1 MKLKGIYVLGE
12 DPFRLI
18 YGAPERARIA
28 ELIDIS
34 PTSHTAED
42 LRAANSSLLADID
55 VIFSGWGCITFT
67 PEVLAAAPRLKA
79 VFYGAGSIKGLVT
92 DAFWERGIP
101 ICSAWSANAV
111 PVVEYALAH
120 ILLGLKAGWQH
131 VTSLKR
137 EGRYVRHPVAGA
149 FGSTVG
155 LISLG
160 MIGCM
165 MIERLKTFD
174 VKIIAYDPYV
184 SAAQGGALGVEM
196 TTLEEV
202 FRRADVISVHTPWLK
217 ETEGLIT
224 GAHIASMKPWT
235 TFINSSR
242 GAVVV
247 EDEMIT
253 VLQQRPDLVAVLDV
267 THPEPPVPGSPL
279 YTLPNVILTPHIA
292 GSMDAECRRMGQYM
306 IAELERFLAGQ
317 PLVYSISRERAAIM
331 A

>member
-12 DPFRLI
+12 DPFNLI

-28 ELIDIS
+28 KLIDIS
-34 PTSHTAED
+34 PAAHAAE
-42 LRAANSSLLADID
+42 AVEANPAVLADID
-55 VIFSGWGCITFT
+55 VIFSGWGCVTFT
-67 PEVLAAAPRLKA
+67 PEVMAAAPQLKA
-79 VFYGAGSIKGLVT
+79 VFYGAGSIRGLVT

-101 ICSAWSANAV
+101 ICSAWGANAI
-111 PVVEYALAH
+111 PVSEYTLSH
-120 ILLGLKAGWQH
+120 ILFGLKSGWQH
-131 VTSLKR
+131 VTSIKK

-160 MIGCM
+160 MIGRL
-165 MIERLKTFD
+165 MIERLKAFE
-174 VKIIAYDPYV
+174 VKIIAYDPFV
-184 SAAQGGALGVEM
+184 TAEQGAALGVEM
-196 TTLEEV
+196 TSLEDV
-202 FRRADVISVHTPWLK
+202 FQRADVVSVHTPWLK

-224 GAHIASMKPWT
+224 GALIASMKPYS

-242 GAVVV
+242 GAIIA
-247 EDEMIT
+247 ENDMIA

-267 THPEPPVPGSPL
+267 THPEPPVAGSPL

-292 GSMDAECRRMGQYM
+292 GSMENECRRQGQYM
-306 IAELERFLAGQ
+306 IDELERFLAGQ
-317 PLVYSISRERAAIM
+317 PLRHTISREHAAIM